1 MDHSCTQALV
11 RTILEHA
18 ADHPWRMVDIGLL
31 GLRLDERRRYR
42 LHVWG
47 PRCSL
52 GDPPVHDHPY
62 DFTSTVVVGELTNTR
77 YAEDPVGVEYRRVRY
92 SPPVED
98 ARTIDSVRLCAT
110 ATVLRAGDEYSQ
122 LAPELHDSRQV
133 PGTVTLIGMSFR
145 DPRPLTV
152 CTAGDAPW
160 VSGQARLATPD
171 EVNTI
176 TGAALDL
183 FHSAA

>member
-1 MDHSCTQALV
+1 MDFALTQALV

-18 ADHPWRMVDIGLL
+18 EDHPWRMVDIGLL
-31 GLRLDERRRYR
+31 GLRLDDRRRYR

-47 PRCSL
+47 PGYAL

-77 YAEDPVGVEYRRVRY
+77 YIEDPAGDEYQRVRY
-92 SPPVED
+92 SPPDED
-98 ARTIDSVRLCAT
+98 ARTTDAVRLSGT

-122 LAPELHDSRQV
+122 RAPELHDSRQV
-133 PGTVTLIGMSFR
+133 PGTVTLIEMSFR
-145 DPRPLTV
+145 DPCPLTV
-152 CTAGDAPW
+152 CTPGDAPW
-160 VSGQARLATPD
+160 VSGQARPATPD
-171 EVNTI
+171 EVKTI

-183 FHSAA
+183 FEEAS